1 MKKAK
6 PPVVAPQDGAI
17 TWACPTCGA
26 EAHKHG
32 RGGSDACVAREGR
45 CDGFVCECDDFEGGD
60 HGVCFA
66 NPCTNAVCCHC
77 GWQGQFPPKPK
88 GLQAWE
94 KKALDAGWTPPHSR
108 FPTIQTGK

>member
-32 RGGSDACVAREGR
+32 RGGSDACRLGQHIGI
-45 CDGFVCECDDFEGGD
+45 DQLLLQLFE
-60 HGVCFA
+60 
-66 NPCTNAVCCHC
+66 AV
-77 GWQGQFPPKPK
+77 
-88 GLQAWE
+88 
-94 KKALDAGWTPPHSR
+94 
-108 FPTIQTGK
+108 